1 MPVELPSRRWLVV
14 LFGTTIFLSALLLFG
29 IQPLLSKA
37 ILPWFGGSSAVWT
50 TCMLFFQV
58 VLFSG
63 YAYAHLLVGR
73 LRPGAQAMVHLVVLG
88 LVYGVEVEE
97 SHVDVR
103 ISLTSPM
110 CPVAEE
116 LVHMAEE
123 AVLGVDG
130 VKTAKVQLTFDPPWT
145 PDRISPLIR
154 SSLGL

>member
-1 MPVELPSRRWLVV
+1 MPVELQSRRWLAV

-63 YAYAHLLVGR
+63 YAYVHLLVGR

-88 LVYGVEVEE
+88 LALGWLGYGLAG
-97 SHVDVR
+97 DAAA
-103 ISLTSPM
+103 
-110 CPVAEE
+110 PVLPGGSWKPSAEADPTWQV
-116 LVHMAEE
+116 LLLL
-123 AVLGVDG
+123 AV
-130 VKTAKVQLTFDPPWT
+130 AAPP
-145 PDRISPLIR
+145 P
-154 SSLGL
+154 